1 MTRKHFEKIA
11 EIIRSNKAGSFNN
24 GLAQKNDLI
33 DKLSNYFT
41 TINTRFDKEKF
52 KYACMFEKKGGK

>member
-11 EIIRSNKAGSFNN
+11 EIIRSNKAGDFSN

-33 DKLSNYFT
+33 DKLSDYFI

-52 KYACMFEKKGGK
+52 KYACMFDK

>member
-11 EIIRSNKAGSFNN
+11 EIIRSNKAGYFNN

-33 DKLSNYFT
+33 DKLSN
-41 TINTRFDKEKF
+41 
-52 KYACMFEKKGGK
+52 